1 MNRTVNPQQP
11 VLSVSE
17 LNQYAKGVLEMHVGK
32 IAVQGEISNFSRPAS
47 GHWYFTLKDSQAQIR
62 CAMFRNKN
70 QFIRTQAGNGME
82 VILHGSVSLYPNRGD
97 YQLIVD
103 YMEESGLG
111 ALQRRFEQL
120 KQKLQHEGLFNQQHK
135 KPLPRQARHIAVIT
149 SATGAAIRDILS
161 VLQARFPAL
170 RVTLIPTSVQGEQSV
185 GEIVTAI
192 GRANQWQHSHPDDP
206 FDAVIIGRGGGSLE
220 DLWSFNEE
228 SVVRAIYT
236 CDIPVISAVGHETD
250 VTLSDLVADVRA
262 PTPSAAAEMISP
274 DKHQLAQQLD
284 FLERQLL
291 QLTTARIGTLRHN
304 LLKKRQ
310 QLIHPGERILGFK
323 AAFAEKQTQLE
334 HLQRQQVLQQR
345 LNLQTIANQLNE
357 HQPKHKLESKR
368 QQVSSLLK
376 RLQQAS
382 QSNLTTTKNRLA
394 QQANLLDAVSPLAT
408 LKRGYAIV
416 ENDQNQVIR
425 TYTQVTTGDCIK
437 ARLAHGEIH
446 CKVIATET
454 TDPQPN

>member
-120 KQKLQHEGLFNQQHK
+120 KQKLQHEGLFNQQNK

-192 GRANQWQHSHPDDP
+192 DRANQWQQSHPDDP

-274 DKHQLAQQLD
+274 DKQQLAQQLD

-291 QLTTARIGTLRHN
+291 QLTTAHIGTLRHN

-310 QLIHPGERILGFK
+310 QLIHPGERILGFR

-334 HLQRQQVLQQR
+334 HLQRQQILQQR
-345 LNLQTIANQLNE
+345 LNLQTTRNQLNE

-368 QQVSSLLK
+368 QQVSNLLK

-382 QSNLTTTKNRLA
+382 QSNVATTKNRLA
-394 QQANLLDAVSPLAT
+394 QQTNLLDAVSPLAT

-416 ENDQNQVIR
+416 ENDQDQVIR

-454 TDPQPN
+454 TAPKT